1 MGKTLQQ
8 ALLVVGILGVSAVV
22 TNLFAHALYITC
34 SKCRT
39 LNARRRT
46 VCRNCGAELRKMD
59 SPA

>member
-1 MGKTLQQ
+1 
-8 ALLVVGILGVSAVV
+8 VSAVI
-22 TNLFAHALYITC
+22 TNLFAHAMYITC